1 MQNYKTQSTA
11 RNVAVLGIFT
21 ALAVVSSMWLT
32 VRVGEFIKISPVFL
46 VVALAGNMYGVLGAV
61 TVAFI
66 SDLLQ
71 ALMAGLGFSPL
82 ISAVNVFC
90 AVIFG
95 LALKNSRK
103 FSRIVV
109 SVLVTQIIG
118 GLVLNTLALHLYF
131 GMPLVPMVYWRA
143 LQCGVL
149 IVVQTFVL
157 WLVFSVLDI
166 PSKLKAIKGK

>member
-1 MQNYKTQSTA
+1 MQNYKSQSTA
-11 RNVAVLGIFT
+11 RSVAVLGIFT
-21 ALAVVSSMWLT
+21 ALAVVSSLWLT

-46 VVALAGNMYGVLGAV
+46 VVALAGNMYGIFGAV

-90 AVIFG
+90 AVVFG
-95 LALKNSRK
+95 VALKNSKK
-103 FSRIVV
+103 FPRIVV

-118 GLVLNTLALHLYF
+118 GLFLNT
-131 GMPLVPMVYWRA
+131 
-143 LQCGVL
+143 
-149 IVVQTFVL
+149 
-157 WLVFSVLDI
+157 
-166 PSKLKAIKGK
+166 

>member
-11 RNVAVLGIFT
+11 RSVAVLGIFT
-21 ALAVVSSMWLT
+21 ALAVVSSLWLT

-95 LALKNSRK
+95 LALKNTRK

-149 IVVQTFVL
+149 IVAQTFVL

>member
-95 LALKNSRK
+95 LALKNSKK
-103 FSRIVV
+103 FSRIVF

-166 PSKLKAIKGK
+166 PLKLKAIKGK